1 LSAWTGHAN
10 ARASASAGARL
21 RGTQRIDDPR
31 KHGRQTISDRWLS
44 SRRLPRISL
53 VQRRP
58 NVSRDDALLTGGEQ
72 ADRSLTRRR
81 PGSRLGNAMR
91 GVSCRRHCNARLG
104 LARHAIGAS
113 ALHRSTGRLTQERL
127 SNVLCPEV
135 PQSTAGSL
143 SRESLVW
150 ATKGVPRW
158 DIRLLSQRHSG
169 RGVTGVSRPKGAAA
183 SVMGATS
190 ATRSARMPRRRRR
203 VAPRTRRPS
212 SLKAS

>member
-1 LSAWTGHAN
+1 MIRANTVVRRSATDCFRLA
-10 ARASASAGARL
+10 ACPESLTSAMA
-21 RGTQRIDDPR
+21 T
-31 KHGRQTISDRWLS
+31 K
-44 SRRLPRISL
+44 RISG
-53 VQRRP
+53 R
-58 NVSRDDALLTGGEQ
+58 SLLTGGEQ

-81 PGSRLGNAMR
+81 PGSRLGNATR
-91 GVSCRRHCNARLG
+91 GVSCRRHCNATLG
-104 LARHAIGAS
+104 IARRAIGAS

-169 RGVTGVSRPKGAAA
+169 RGVTGVSRPKGAA
-183 SVMGATS
+183 VMGATS
-190 ATRSARMPRRRRR
+190 AMRSARMPRRRRR